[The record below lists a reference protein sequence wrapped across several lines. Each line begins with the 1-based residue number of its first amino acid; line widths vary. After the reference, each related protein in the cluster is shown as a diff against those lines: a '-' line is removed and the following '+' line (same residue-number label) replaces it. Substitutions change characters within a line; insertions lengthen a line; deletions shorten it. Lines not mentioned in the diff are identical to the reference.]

1 MKKIKSKEHSLPH
14 HGLSKK
20 QKESAD
26 QELKKLRFERLK
38 QTRSEQKIYAEL
50 ISLKF
55 NIVDYLESG
64 IFSEKYL
71 FSAFLKKYVSILGI
85 SRRKLADNLGIHES
99 KFSRIIN
106 NKENPGVGILYRI
119 EAHSNGILTASLLWQ
134 IVTKKIVVEIENN
147 SKEKRKQS
155 KMVKNKLNLKIA

>member
-1 MKKIKSKEHSLPH
+1 MKKTNNREYSLPH
-14 HGLSKK
+14 HGLTIK

-26 QELKKLRFERLK
+26 QELKRLRFERLK
-38 QTRSEQKIYAEL
+38 QTSAEQKIYAEL

-55 NIVDYLESG
+55 SIVDYLESG
-64 IFSEKYL
+64 IFSEKFL
-71 FSAFLKKYVSILGI
+71 FSEFLKRYVSILGI
-85 SRRKLADNLGIHES
+85 SRRKLADNLGIHET

-119 EAHSNGILTASLLWQ
+119 EEHSNGILSASLLWQ
-134 IVTKKIVVEIENN
+134 IVTKKIIIEIENN